1 MAMSVK
7 EDKEEKRDIK
17 SVEDY
22 LIEKLNAKYA
32 QRVFQ
37 KINTEYEKLT
47 MEMGSE
53 PNIKEY
59 DWMVNRALEIHR
71 EMNKEGKA

>member
-1 MAMSVK
+1 MA
-7 EDKEEKRDIK
+7 DKELK

-37 KINTEYEKLT
+37 KINTEWERLT
-47 MEMGSE
+47 MEAGSE

-59 DWMVNRALEIHR
+59 DWMVKRAIEIHR
-71 EMNKEGKA
+71 KMNKEGKA

>member
-1 MAMSVK
+1 MLDKK
-7 EDKEEKRDIK
+7 EDKEEKRNIK

-22 LIEKLNAKYA
+22 LIEKLNAEYA

-47 MEMGSE
+47 MEMGSD

-71 EMNKEGKA
+71 KMNKEGKA